1 MTAQIP
7 DGMERTKCSCHDCTA
22 GCKAMPGCLIPG
34 DIERSQ
40 AHVGDDS
47 GEFVLSHFVVSD
59 GALVR
64 KEFATKVVE
73 FRVPTIVPVQ
83 KPDGSCIFLDDE
95 DKCSI
100 HEVAP
105 FGCAYHDTH
114 MSAAEADPRSQFCVA
129 TQIDAHKNGT
139 PYSQWCNMMAS
150 LGLVAPPMPERR
162 AAMERL
168 IHG

>member
-1 MTAQIP
+1 VTAQVP
-7 DGMERTKCSCHDCTA
+7 DGMERTKCGCHDCTA

-34 DIERSQ
+34 DIERIQ
-40 AHVGDDS
+40 GHVGDVS

-64 KEFATKVVE
+64 KEFVDRTVE
-73 FRVPTIVPVQ
+73 FRVPTIVPAQ
-83 KPDGSCIFLDDE
+83 KPDGSCVFLDVD

-114 MSAAEADPRSQFCVA
+114 MTAEVAAPRSEFCVA
-129 TQIDAHKNGT
+129 TQIESHKNGT
-139 PYSQWCNMMAS
+139 PYSSWCTLMAE
-150 LGLVAPPMPERR
+150 LGLVAPPMIERR
-162 AAMERL
+162 NAMERL
-168 IHG
+168 IH